1 MKLVRE
7 FITLFEKF
15 TEDSDA
21 VQDMG
26 IGMPVY
32 IEQVK
37 KDIIDRYNKSSGNQT
52 GAWFKQPSQTE
63 INRITT
69 YPEITRHINRYYQN
83 YGVDLSLAML
93 AYLSSNNF
101 IKIGATYSI
110 YTALERG
117 KSIKKRKEFIEGL
130 IKIGAKVKQ
139 HDINLSM
146 GKDNDKMTQFLIETA
161 MQQKRG
167 KIVQK
172 MLDMALKKALAHHK
186 IEMILWL
193 FDKGADP
200 SLDKYAVLQW
210 ALANDETELVKEML
224 KHIQNDPK
232 YQ

>member
-37 KDIIDRYNKSSGNQT
+37 KDIIDRYIKSNGGG
-52 GAWFKQPSQTE
+52 GAWFKPSQVD
-63 INRITT
+63 INRICT